1 MVDPKI
7 MCRRHLLGE
16 HVEIHML
23 VGTINRLKSI
33 RGFLDKGLVEPQSIE
48 HRHASLVTEMT
59 ARGYNHKSPLPSWI
73 HPTVTGLPVDTE
85 KSLTDLINRCPE
97 CEARYAELRAV

>member
-23 VGTINRLKSI
+23 TGSIKRFKNI
-33 RGFLDKGLVEPQSIE
+33 RGFIDGGLVEPQSIE
-48 HRHASLVTEMT
+48 HRHTSLVTEMI
-59 ARGYNHKSPLPSWI
+59 ARGYNHKSPLPSLP
-73 HPTVTGLPVDTE
+73 PTAALGAVDTE

-97 CEARYAELRAV
+97 CEARYAKLRAV